1 MPQMWEV
8 ECPRAFHH
16 GMDSDNITD
25 EEVYRFIL
33 LQIDTVPHLEALLI
47 LWRKRPQ
54 AFSEQELAG
63 QLFVDTGTVRQIT
76 KDLAR
81 ADLINISS
89 SSPPRYSYEPKFER
103 SEALMDALASL
114 YRRDLVNISKLIH
127 SKAPSAARDFA
138 RAFKFTKD
146 RD

>member
-1 MPQMWEV
+1 MNSE
-8 ECPRAFHH
+8 
-16 GMDSDNITD
+16 NITD

-54 AFSEQELAG
+54 AFSEQELAE
-63 QLFVDTGTVRQIT
+63 QLFVDTGVVREIT
-76 KDLAR
+76 KALIR
-81 ADLINISS
+81 ADLVRATDSI
-89 SSPPRYSYEPKFER
+89 PPHYSYASKSER
-103 SEALMDALASL
+103 SDALMEALASL
-114 YRRDLVNISKLIH
+114 YSRELVNISKLIH